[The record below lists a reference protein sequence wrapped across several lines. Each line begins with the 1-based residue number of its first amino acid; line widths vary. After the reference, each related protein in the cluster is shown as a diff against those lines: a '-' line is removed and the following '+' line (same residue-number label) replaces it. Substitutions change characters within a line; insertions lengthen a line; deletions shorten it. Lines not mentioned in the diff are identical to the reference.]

1 MAAGAALPGIF
12 FCFAACVLLI
22 FVSVSPPTWNSVYFL
37 NARTGASTIR
47 FGVFGYTGSSTSVG
61 YYFPAPFNSYNDGRL
76 SSGTIHNLTF
86 TLILHP
92 IAAGLSGLAV
102 LFGICGAAYHRSG
115 TVFMTL
121 VSGIA
126 FLCTLVVWVIDM
138 VLWGIARNVLRDNA
152 VSAQYGNANWLTL
165 GALVSLFIGFFV
177 SACGIFGSYRKRRYN
192 SSY

>member
-1 MAAGAALPGIF
+1 MAAGAALPGLF
-12 FCFAACVLLI
+12 FCFAACVLLV

-37 NARTGASTIR
+37 NAGTGAGRVR

-76 SSGTIHNLTF
+76 SSSTIHNLTF

-115 TVFMTL
+115 TVFMAL
-121 VSGIA
+121 VSGLA
-126 FLCTLVVWVIDM
+126 FLCTLVAWIIDM
-138 VLWGIARNVLRDNA
+138 VLWGIVRNVLRDNG
-152 VSAQYGNANWLTL
+152 VSAQYGNANWLTI
-165 GALVSLFIGFFV
+165 GALVSLFIGFFTG
-177 SACGIFGSYRKRRYN
+177 ACGIFGSYRKRRYN
-192 SSY
+192 NSY